1 MFPTLKHAKKRLTR
15 GERVR
20 ALTVVAFICPVL
32 VTSAASAAYP
42 ERPIRFVVPYGAGGP
57 GDTVARVVGTGL
69 SKRLGQPVVID
80 IRPGAS
86 TIIGTEIVA
95 RAPGDGYSILTIS
108 TTHAVNPALYKKLP
122 YDPLRD
128 FAPVTLMAAT
138 PFMLCVNPKLSA
150 NSVRD
155 LVTLAKAKP
164 GSLAYGS
171 GGTGSSLH
179 LTAEL
184 FGSRAGIRMLHVPYK
199 GAGPAFI
206 DLISGQVQVVF
217 SSTVSSLPHMKSGRV
232 RVLAVTSLKRT
243 PAAPDVPTL
252 AESGFPGFESSSWFG
267 VLAPA
272 STPPAIVLKLQ
283 QEIAEILKAPEVGDV
298 LAGLGAD
305 PGGMPSQD
313 FGKYFRVEIEKWG
326 KVVRDA
332 KIVAE

>member
-1 MFPTLKHAKKRLTR
+1 MRAFI
-15 GERVR
+15 VV
-20 ALTVVAFICPVL
+20 ALTFQVL
-32 VTSAASAAYP
+32 SMSAAGAAYP

-86 TIIGTEIVA
+86 TIVGTEIVA
-95 RAPGDGYSILTIS
+95 RAPGDGYTILTIS

-122 YDPLRD
+122 YDPVRD
-128 FAPVTLMAAT
+128 FATVTLMAAT

-164 GSLAYGS
+164 GALAYGS

-184 FGSRAGIRMLHVPYK
+184 FSSRAGIQMLHVPYK

-232 RVLAVTSLKRT
+232 RVLAVTSVQRS
-243 PAAPDVPTL
+243 PAASDVPTL

-272 STPPAIVLKLQ
+272 KTPPAIVVKLQ
-283 QEIAEILKAPEVGDV
+283 QEIAETLKTPEVNEV
-298 LAGLGAD
+298 LAGLGAN
-305 PGGMPSQD
+305 PGGISPDD
-313 FGKYFRVEIEKWG
+313 FGKYFQAEIAKWG

>member
-1 MFPTLKHAKKRLTR
+1 
-15 GERVR
+15 VR
-20 ALTVVAFICPVL
+20 AHIAIALTCQVL
-32 VTSAASAAYP
+32 SMSGAGAAYP

-69 SKRLGQPVVID
+69 SKKLGQPVVID

-86 TIIGTEIVA
+86 TIVGTEIVA

-122 YDPLRD
+122 YDPVRD

-155 LVTLAKAKP
+155 LVSLAKAKP
-164 GSLAYGS
+164 GAVAYGS

-184 FGSRAGIRMLHVPYK
+184 FSGRAGIQMLHVPYK

-232 RVLAVTSLKRT
+232 RVLAVTSLKRS

-272 STPPAIVLKLQ
+272 KTPRAIVLKLQ
-283 QEIAEILKAPEVGDV
+283 QEIAETLRTAEVHEV

-305 PGGMPSQD
+305 AGGMSPED
-313 FGKYFRVEIEKWG
+313 FGKYFAAEIAKWG

>member
-1 MFPTLKHAKKRLTR
+1 M
-15 GERVR
+15 R
-20 ALTVVAFICPVL
+20 AFTVVAFLLQVL
-32 VTSAASAAYP
+32 SISAVQAGYP
-42 ERPIRFVVPYGAGGP
+42 DKPIRFVVPYGAGGP
-57 GDTVARVVGTGL
+57 GDTVARVVGAGL
-69 SKRLGQPVVID
+69 SKRLAQPVVID

-86 TIIGTEIVA
+86 TIVGTEIVA
-95 RAPGDGYSILTIS
+95 RAPADGYSILTIS

-138 PFMLCVNPKLSA
+138 PFMLCVNPKVTA

-155 LVTLAKAKP
+155 LVTLAKTRP
-164 GSLAYGS
+164 GGLAYGS

-184 FGSRAGIRMLHVPYK
+184 FSSRAGIRMLHVPYK

-217 SSTVSSLPHMKSGRV
+217 SSTVSSLPHMKGGRV

-243 PAAPDVPTL
+243 DAAPDVPTL
-252 AESGFPGFESSSWFG
+252 AESGFPGLESSSWFG

-272 STPPAIVLKLQ
+272 RTPSAIVLKLQ
-283 QEIAEILKAPEVGDV
+283 QEIAETLKTPEVGEV
-298 LAGLGAD
+298 LVGLGGD
-305 PGGMPSQD
+305 PGGMSPD
-313 FGKYFRVEIEKWG
+313 EFGKFFRAEMAKWG

-332 KIVAE
+332 KIVAD

>member
-1 MFPTLKHAKKRLTR
+1 METPLTR

-20 ALTVVAFICPVL
+20 AFAVVALICQVL
-32 VTSAASAAYP
+32 LMSAACAAYP
-42 ERPIRFVVPYGAGGP
+42 DRPIRFVVPYGAGGP

-69 SKRLGQPVVID
+69 SKRLGQPVVLD

-86 TIIGTEIVA
+86 TIVGTEIVA

-122 YDPLRD
+122 YDPVRD
-128 FAPVTLMAAT
+128 FAPVTLMAST
-138 PFMLCVNPKLSA
+138 PFMLCVNPKLNAS
-150 NSVRD
+150 SVRE

-164 GSLAYGS
+164 GAIAYGS

-184 FGSRAGIRMLHVPYK
+184 FNTRAGIHMLHVPYK

-206 DLISGQVQVVF
+206 DLISGQVQVLF
-217 SSTVSSLPHMKSGRV
+217 SSTVSSLPNMKSGRV
-232 RVLAVTSLKRT
+232 RVLAVTSLKRSA
-243 PAAPDVPTL
+243 AAPDVPTL

-272 STPPAIVLKLQ
+272 KTPSAVVLRLQ
-283 QEIAEILKAPEVGDV
+283 HEIAESLKTPEVGDV

-305 PGGMPSQD
+305 PGGMSPEE
-313 FGKYFRVEIEKWG
+313 FGKYFRSEIAKWG

>member
-1 MFPTLKHAKKRLTR
+1 M
-15 GERVR
+15 RVF
-20 ALTVVAFICPVL
+20 AAAVL
-32 VTSAASAAYP
+32 VFQVLPLCVAHAAYP

-57 GDTVARVVGTGL
+57 GDTVARVVGAGL
-69 SKRLGQPVVID
+69 SKRLGQPVVLD

-86 TIIGTEIVA
+86 TIVGTEIVA
-95 RAPGDGYSILTIS
+95 RAPADGYSILTIS

-128 FAPVTLMAAT
+128 FAPVTLMAST
-138 PFMLCVNPKLSA
+138 PFMLCVNPKVAA

-164 GSLAYGS
+164 EGLAYGS

-184 FGSRAGIRMLHVPYK
+184 FSSRAGIRMLHVPYK

-232 RVLAVTSLKRT
+232 RVLAVTSVRRT
-243 PAAPDVPTL
+243 AAAPDVPTL
-252 AESGFPGFESSSWFG
+252 AETGFPGFESSSWFG

-272 STPPAIVLKLQ
+272 RTPSAIVLKLQ
-283 QEIAEILKAPEVGDV
+283 EEIAATLKTPEVGEV
-298 LAGLGAD
+298 LVGLGGD
-305 PGGMPSQD
+305 PGGMSPEE
-313 FGKYFRVEIEKWG
+313 FGKYFRAEVAKWA

-332 KIVAE
+332 KITPE

>member
-1 MFPTLKHAKKRLTR
+1 M
-15 GERVR
+15 RVYIVIGF
-20 ALTVVAFICPVL
+20 ACQVL
-32 VTSAASAAYP
+32 SMSAACAAYP

-69 SKRLGQPVVID
+69 AKRLGQPVVID
-80 IRPGAS
+80 IRPGAA
-86 TIIGTEIVA
+86 TIVGTEIVA

-122 YDPLRD
+122 YDPVRD

-155 LVTLAKAKP
+155 LVTLAKAKS
-164 GSLAYGS
+164 GGIAYGS

-184 FGSRAGIRMLHVPYK
+184 FSSRAGIQMLHVPYK

-217 SSTVSSLPHMKSGRV
+217 SSTVSSLPHMKTGRV
-232 RVLAVTSLKRT
+232 RVLAVTSLKRS
-243 PAAPDVPTL
+243 PAASDVPTL

-272 STPPAIVLKLQ
+272 RTPPSIVLKLQ
-283 QEIAEILKAPEVGDV
+283 QEIAETLKTPDVNEV

-305 PGGMPSQD
+305 PGGMSPDD
-313 FGKYFRVEIEKWG
+313 FGKYFRAEIAKWG

-332 KIVAE
+332 KIVSE